1 MDLRGKQID
10 TKNGTAETLRL
21 HLRPMMDTV
30 RRRRDARRSE
40 HEDIFWPFANFNP
53 DQEPEMK
60 TYRKHLLAALSALTL
75 GAAALGA
82 HAQTADQAATPQG
95 RQGMHAQHQKLT
107 PEQRAQ
113 FRAQRIAR
121 LHDELK
127 ITPAQENAWNAFVAS
142 MQPPARQQHD
152 RAAWANLTAP
162 ERMAKMIERQKQ
174 RTAALEQRQGALNTF
189 YSVLNADQ
197 KKTFDEKAAHFGREH
212 GGRHDWQHRG

>member
-1 MDLRGKQID
+1 M
-10 TKNGTAETLRL
+10 T
-21 HLRPMMDTV
+21 
-30 RRRRDARRSE
+30 
-40 HEDIFWPFANFNP
+40 
-53 DQEPEMK
+53 

-75 GAAALGA
+75 GAAAIGA
-82 HAQTADQAATPQG
+82 HAQTAQTADTATPQAG
-95 RQGMHAQHQKLT
+95 QAAHAERGQHPRLT

-113 FRAQRIAR
+113 FRAQRIAK

-162 ERMAKMIERQKQ
+162 ERMAKTIERQKQ

-197 KKTFDEKAAHFGREH
+197 KKTFDEKAARFGHGHGRH
-212 GGRHDWQHRG
+212 GGWQQRGGADTARG

>member
-1 MDLRGKQID
+1 
-10 TKNGTAETLRL
+10 
-21 HLRPMMDTV
+21 
-30 RRRRDARRSE
+30 
-40 HEDIFWPFANFNP
+40 
-53 DQEPEMK
+53 MK
-60 TYRKHLLAALSALTL
+60 TYRKHFIAALSALTL

-82 HAQTADQAATPQG
+82 HAQTADQAATPQARHG
-95 RQGMHAQHQKLT
+95 AHAQHQKLT

-113 FRAQRIAR
+113 RIAK

-197 KKTFDEKAAHFGREH
+197 KKTFDEKAAHFGRDH
-212 GGRHDWQHRG
+212 GHRG

>member
-1 MDLRGKQID
+1 
-10 TKNGTAETLRL
+10 
-21 HLRPMMDTV
+21 
-30 RRRRDARRSE
+30 
-40 HEDIFWPFANFNP
+40 
-53 DQEPEMK
+53 MK

-82 HAQTADQAATPQG
+82 HAQTADQPTTPQARHG
-95 RQGMHAQHQKLT
+95 AHAQHQKLT

-113 FRAQRIAR
+113 FRAQRIAK

-127 ITPAQENAWNAFVAS
+127 ITPAQENAWKAFVAS
-142 MQPPARQQHD
+142 MQPPAHQQHD

-197 KKTFDEKAAHFGREH
+197 KKTFDEKAAHLGREH
-212 GGRHDWQHRG
+212 GGRHGWQHRGNTAQG